1 MFFSLQMICLNEMQP
16 QLCSLLAY
24 KLEEITDDDI
34 RVAENEG
41 EGETT
46 REGGETLD
54 LFVLGKWYSSA
65 NFLLISI

>member
-1 MFFSLQMICLNEMQP
+1 MKHSPGALHCWHLNR
-16 QLCSLLAY
+16 
-24 KLEEITDDDI
+24 EEITDDDI
-34 RVAENEG
+34 RVRENEG

-46 REGGETLD
+46 QGGETLD